1 MTPDFSQ
8 QNAKEPLWN
17 PHTPC
22 SLSPLGLIFALLL
35 PDRLIGRTADFG
47 SVSLGS
53 SPSRATTMCCA
64 TVEWLF
70 YLRTGQAEPIEDAAR
85 HKALQAAFAS
95 LGMPQPKVREPT
107 GERPSTIQPPR
118 TQFAFMPLRT
128 GQVRP
133 IIPRSPTLRDSSA
146 GPHCSRAS
154 PRCDRPI
161 AAGEWK

>member
-53 SPSRATTMCCA
+53 SPSRATTMQKQPLA
-64 TVEWLF
+64 EWLF
-70 YLRTGQAEPIEDAAR
+70 YALLRTEQAQLDR
-85 HKALQAAFAS
+85 GRNKA
-95 LGMPQPKVREPT
+95 
-107 GERPSTIQPPR
+107 
-118 TQFAFMPLRT
+118 
-128 GQVRP
+128 
-133 IIPRSPTLRDSSA
+133 
-146 GPHCSRAS
+146 
-154 PRCDRPI
+154 
-161 AAGEWK
+161 